1 MRCNMDGSG
10 DALDPRNKR
19 ERRRVF
25 ILVACTLALS
35 CPTLL
40 MAQSVTVGSTN
51 SQNLSLSKALDAL
64 RISAA
69 KNGGV
74 RVIVSLDSA
83 ERAAESSA
91 LTEAAKR
98 QFIARFQGPEAPTV
112 QSIEGTPY
120 VVLEL
125 TLKGVERLAAD
136 PAVKSVQ
143 QDSPER
149 TQ

>member
-1 MRCNMDGSG
+1 MHCNMDGSG
-10 DALDPRNKR
+10 DAFDPSSRR
-19 ERRRVF
+19 ERRRVL
-25 ILVACTLALS
+25 ILVACTLVLS
-35 CPTLL
+35 CPLL
-40 MAQSVTVGSTN
+40 MAQGVTVGSTD
-51 SQNLSLSKALDAL
+51 SQNVSLSKALDAL

-74 RVIVSLDSA
+74 RVIVSLDSP
-83 ERAAESSA
+83 ERAAESTA
-91 LTEAAKR
+91 QTEAAKW
-98 QFIARFQGPEAPTV
+98 QFIARFQGPEAPAV

-125 TLKGVERLAAD
+125 TPLGVERLAAD

-149 TQ
+149 AQ